1 MESLLDALF
10 ALLTSFMALSLSGK
24 VMCLALGLL
33 LFMALYWA
41 LPSRGN
47 RKSSNSTETSSS
59 KGKRS
64 KAVSTKATKDK
75 AYSKGTAVAA
85 TAATA
90 RCTIPVKKQGLISRL
105 LFGKRPTLRPPD
117 PNKLNET
124 LDFLDPN
131 PEKDYRDFKHGRV
144 TDHFNELIKPGS
156 VMADNIPDLDETD
169 EIFTAMLRAGAV
181 TGKHHLVTNYEHQ
194 YLEKLRMWF
203 GERYHVYCQV
213 SVGSAVQINADVSSL
228 NLPQRRTFAQKCNN
242 MSFDFMLIDKRTDRI
257 VCAIELDDPT
267 HKRIDRKMRDRRL
280 DRVCKAAN
288 IPIFHVTNLYQKP
301 DISRIRI

>member
-1 MESLLDALF
+1 MASLLDYLF
-10 ALLTSFMALSLSGK
+10 ALLDGFLSLSLSGK
-24 VMCLALGLL
+24 AMCLALGVLL
-33 LFMALYWA
+33 LMALYWVI
-41 LPSRGN
+41 PSRG
-47 RKSSNSTETSSS
+47 RYNSTSTSEASSS

-64 KAVSTKATKDK
+64 KAVSKSTKGATR
-75 AYSKGTAVAA
+75 AAAA
-85 TAATA
+85 TALN
-90 RCTIPVKKQGLISRL
+90 TIPVKKQGLLSRL

-131 PEKDYRDFKHGRV
+131 PPKDYRDFKHGRV

-169 EIFTAMLRAGAV
+169 EIFTTMLRAGAV

-203 GERYHVYCQV
+203 GERCHVYCQV